1 MVFLPCL
8 EEGIVPFAGMDMLL
22 GKPASEIL
30 PDMDEKRRLFYVG
43 LTRAK
48 TGIFMSYCSSRKFY
62 GKIRTSFL
70 SSFVRGLPQDIIRK
84 SALKRHVRRDERQL
98 SLF

>member
-1 MVFLPCL
+1 
-8 EEGIVPFAGMDMLL
+8 
-22 GKPASEIL
+22 
-30 PDMDEKRRLFYVG
+30 
-43 LTRAK
+43 
-48 TGIFMSYCSSRKFY
+48 MSYCSSRKFY

-70 SSFVRGLPQDIIRK
+70 SSFVRGLPQDMIRK